1 MKIKV
6 IFLDIDGVCN
16 GFSTKEKC
24 DQGPGQQSRYIT
36 GVEPSKVAL
45 IKKIVDATGA
55 KIVLSSSWR
64 AGSCPTA
71 SMQDK
76 KALAYLCKAFAQED
90 LVFYDYTPFDK
101 SRDRGAEIQEWLD
114 CTEDE
119 VEDYIVIDDQVFDII
134 DKHRGHVL
142 VTSEVY
148 GLKPRAVDMAIK
160 MLGGSK

>member
-1 MKIKV
+1 MKV

-36 GVEPSKVAL
+36 GVESEKIAL
-45 IKKIVDATGA
+45 IRKIVDATGA
-55 KIVLSSSWR
+55 KIVLSSTWR
-64 AGSCPTA
+64 AGFCPTS

-76 KALAYLCKAFAQED
+76 RALAYLCKAFAEKG

-101 SRDRGAEIQEWLD
+101 NRNRGKEIQDWLD

-142 VTSEVY
+142 MTSKIY
-148 GLKPRAVDMAIK
+148 GLKPKAVDMAIK
-160 MLGGSK
+160 MLGGANE